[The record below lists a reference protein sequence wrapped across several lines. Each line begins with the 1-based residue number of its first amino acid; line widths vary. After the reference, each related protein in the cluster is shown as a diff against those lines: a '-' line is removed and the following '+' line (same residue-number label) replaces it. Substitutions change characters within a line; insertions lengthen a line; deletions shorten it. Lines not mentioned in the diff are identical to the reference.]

1 MDNNNNN
8 RQDPKKNQNRKNIII
23 CLVIALGMFLV
34 FSFMNS
40 QVEKASNRE
49 ITYDQFIQMLED
61 GQVKEVVLSSDRIKI
76 IPVSQGST
84 LYEIT
89 YYTGVIS
96 MDYNLVERLNNAGV
110 KFSREVSSGTSS
122 ILYMVVTT
130 LLPILLLWGG
140 LFFIFRMM
148 SKGSGGV
155 MGVGKSTAKMYV
167 QKETGVTFKN
177 VAGQEE
183 AMESLT
189 ELVDFLHNPQK
200 YSDIGAKLP
209 KGLSSCRP
217 SRNW

>member
-1 MDNNNNN
+1 MENNNN
-8 RQDPKKNQNRKNIII
+8 RQDPKKNQNRKNIVV
-23 CLVIALGMFLV
+23 CLVIALGMFLI

-40 QVEKASNRE
+40 QVEKASNKE

-61 GQVKEVVLSSDRIKI
+61 RQVKEVVLSADRIKI
-76 IPVSQGST
+76 IPVSQGSP

-110 KFSREVSSGTSS
+110 RFSKEISNGTSS
-122 ILYMVVTT
+122 ILYMVLTT

-140 LFFIFRMM
+140 LFLIFRMM

-177 VAGQEE
+177 VAGQE
-183 AMESLT
+183 
-189 ELVDFLHNPQK
+189 
-200 YSDIGAKLP
+200 AK
-209 KGLSSCRP
+209 KIP
-217 SRNW
+217 SVNRTKN

>member
-1 MDNNNNN
+1 LENNNN
-8 RQDPKKNQNRKNIII
+8 RQDPKKSQNKRSIII
-23 CLVIALGMFLV
+23 CLIAALGVFLV

-40 QVEKASNRE
+40 QVEKASNKE
-49 ITYDQFIQMLED
+49 ITYDEFIKMLED
-61 GQVKEVVLSSDRIKI
+61 GIVKEVVLSSDKIEI
-76 IPVSQGST
+76 IPVSQNSG

-96 MDYNLVERLNNAGV
+96 MDYNLVERLDSAGV
-110 KFSREVSSGTSS
+110 KFSKEISNGSSS
-122 ILYMVVTT
+122 ILYMIVTT

-155 MGVGKSTAKMYV
+155 MGVGKSNAKMYV

-183 AMESLT
+183 AME
-189 ELVDFLHNPQK
+189 
-200 YSDIGAKLP
+200 
-209 KGLSSCRP
+209 
-217 SRNW
+217 